1 MHDNATRCACTD
13 DNPITCK
20 GPTRGALHVAFGA
33 EPCPCP
39 GHASPV
45 AGLSPVTAGPPVIY
59 QPALDSRPAPH
70 ALTFPPVVLRAVQ
83 HLLDQAQQSGDLGY
97 LIAPFSQSFELLC
110 QAESALTGET
120 LASVRERRGKKS
132 PDASARTLFRREEIL
147 DELKAEAIG
156 RSILGGSQ

>member
-1 MHDNATRCACTD
+1 MHDNTTRCACTD
-13 DNPITCK
+13 ENPIACK
-20 GPTRGALHVAFGA
+20 GPTRDALHVAFGSD
-33 EPCPCP
+33 PCPCP
-39 GHASPV
+39 GHASPM

-59 QPALDSRPAPH
+59 QPALDSHPAPH
-70 ALTFPPVVLRAVQ
+70 ATVLPIVQCAVQ